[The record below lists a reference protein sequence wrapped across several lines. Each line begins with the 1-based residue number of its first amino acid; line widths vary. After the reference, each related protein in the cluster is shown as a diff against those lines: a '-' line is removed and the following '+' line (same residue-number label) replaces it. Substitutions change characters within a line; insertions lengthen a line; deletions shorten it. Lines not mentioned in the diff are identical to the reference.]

1 MAANEHRATRS
12 NRPALS
18 PDRDKTCYS
27 SGTGQIR
34 NQSVCQKSTA
44 LLGSLAAHLE
54 RRDRITRISAD
65 ALARLPISAIAHPRA
80 KPRQRS
86 ASASPAQAGGVDGT
100 GAVADLGRPLHHHSR
115 HSPRRHRRRSRS
127 QVHTPARAA
136 IARRRS
142 TQHTQHTQHPRP
154 TPIEDMGAYEL
165 SEAFS
170 TWWRTSYETR
180 TNGQA
185 LDLANAWAVLVL
197 STYPAGED
205 ATPPP
210 EATT

>member
-1 MAANEHRATRS
+1 LLAGAALNTLNTLNTR
-12 NRPALS
+12 
-18 PDRDKTCYS
+18 
-27 SGTGQIR
+27 G
-34 NQSVCQKSTA
+34 
-44 LLGSLAAHLE
+44 
-54 RRDRITRISAD
+54 
-65 ALARLPISAIAHPRA
+65 
-80 KPRQRS
+80 
-86 ASASPAQAGGVDGT
+86 
-100 GAVADLGRPLHHHSR
+100 
-115 HSPRRHRRRSRS
+115 
-127 QVHTPARAA
+127 
-136 IARRRS
+136 
-142 TQHTQHTQHPRP
+142 